1 MLYDYPFFHD
11 CMEMERKTANGFICK
26 YRNVFFYVL
35 IVRGGGGEFFELI
48 VYEYLQKC
56 VFDVLLP
63 RALLEEVNVAVDGH
77 VGQLFLLH
85 RGEVRGAIPQ
95 GLLQVWHHFLYTAVL
110 GKARYTPQE
119 WRLLKIFKFS
129 IIFKAYSNTLI
140 QYFMT

>member
-1 MLYDYPFFHD
+1 MTILFFMTVWKWKGKQLMVSYVNTEMCFLCTD
-11 CMEMERKTANGFICK
+11 CSW
-26 YRNVFFYVL
+26 
-35 IVRGGGGEFFELI
+35 GGEFFELI

-95 GLLQVWHHFLYTAVL
+95 GLLQV
-110 GKARYTPQE
+110 
-119 WRLLKIFKFS
+119 
-129 IIFKAYSNTLI
+129 
-140 QYFMT
+140 

>member
-1 MLYDYPFFHD
+1 MTILFF
-11 CMEMERKTANGFICK
+11 MTVWKWKGKQLMVSYVNTEMC
-26 YRNVFFYVL
+26 FFMYWLFV
-35 IVRGGGGEFFELI
+35 GGGEFFELI

>member
-1 MLYDYPFFHD
+1 MTILFFMTVWKWKGKQLMVLYVNTGMCFF
-11 CMEMERKTANGFICK
+11 MYWLF
-26 YRNVFFYVL
+26 V
-35 IVRGGGGEFFELI
+35 GGKFFELI